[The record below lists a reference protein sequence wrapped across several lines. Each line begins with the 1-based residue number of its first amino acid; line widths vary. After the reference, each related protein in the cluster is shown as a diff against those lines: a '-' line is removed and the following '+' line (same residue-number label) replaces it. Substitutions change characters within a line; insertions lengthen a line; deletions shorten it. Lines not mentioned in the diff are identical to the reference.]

1 MKYLSAVPSTHLAPF
16 DYSWVVSLHKEMFG
30 DVMKSAGMI
39 RQADLN
45 LGDPHYNV
53 RGNLFGL
60 LEDLRAWPGLEMP
73 LLEQAVRLH
82 LRAVK
87 IHPFLNGNGRWSRM
101 LANIWLKQNGAVP
114 IHWPEET
121 IGCESV
127 IRTEYINAIKAADA
141 GDLSLLTALHEKYQG
156 SSQ

>member
-1 MKYLSAVPSTHLAPF
+1 
-16 DYSWVVSLHKEMFG
+16 
-30 DVMKSAGMI
+30 
-39 RQADLN
+39 
-45 LGDPHYNV
+45 
-53 RGNLFGL
+53 
-60 LEDLRAWPGLEMP
+60 
-73 LLEQAVRLH
+73 
-82 LRAVK
+82 
-87 IHPFLNGNGRWSRM
+87 M

-156 SSQ
+156 SSQSTMLPSRLRSRRSSLTASFFTRVTSQSP